1 MPHNQAMKKK
11 IAGALLSGGLAI
23 AGLGFAA
30 ATAHA
35 DNGFGPHHWCPGQRH
50 DPPTGPG
57 DVVWDWNVCHT
68 FYFTNYA
75 MGNVPLA
82 YNGKTSDVWDGDNPP
97 PEAIT
102 PRQCP
107 PIAFMCP

>member
-1 MPHNQAMKKK
+1 MKKK